1 MATRLATQLVL
12 AALNMALITRGPKV
26 RSTIKTGDCKV
37 DSIDRCNTIFVDLSG
52 PHRGL
57 TPVLDESL
65 PSPEA
70 HDSAPPVFDKCRR
83 PNLYKHSAV
92 LGLVHYEPALR
103 AGTASGRSAERWSA
117 PRNGPLEPTGECDVL
132 TLDPDGRVRKPRS
145 HPSSVRDAD

>member
-103 AGTASGRSAERWSA
+103 AGAASGILTRTALGTLPKAGRLQ
-117 PRNGPLEPTGECDVL
+117 GMVL
-132 TLDPDGRVRKPRS
+132 LIPPGN
-145 HPSSVRDAD
+145 AMC